1 MRTKHFLI
9 LAAVAAV
16 AINGSP
22 AFAGGS
28 PWLPAPGGG
37 SLTVS
42 YVSQNA
48 TEFFRSTTKSPTPG
62 GGHDLSQK
70 TVWVEGTYGLSDSLA
85 MDFRFGGAQSSYATG
100 PGLPP
105 SQDSISGLADIN
117 AGVVWRALD
126 EVVSDGPTVAFRAG
140 VIVAGSYE
148 TGYINSLGDGGN
160 GFELSTLIGKYFDNG
175 FAVSGEFGY
184 RNRTS
189 GDHDI
194 PPNLF
199 ARLAAGVVVG
209 SRVGVS
215 FNYQMEDSTSGLEIG
230 GPGFSPM
237 VFPELQED
245 FHIVGPSVSIAVSDR
260 ANIGASYGRVIAGR
274 NTAVSN
280 VIGIS
285 LNFVF

>member
-1 MRTKHFLI
+1 MQRKHLLI

-16 AINGSP
+16 AIHGSP

-42 YVSQNA
+42 YVYQNA
-48 TEFFRSTTKSPTPG
+48 TEYYRTTKRPTP

-70 TVWVEGTYGLSDSLA
+70 TVWVEGTYGLNDALA
-85 MDFRFGGAQSSYATG
+85 LDFRFGGAQSSFATG

-105 SQDSISGLADIN
+105 SQASISGLADIN
-117 AGVVWRALD
+117 AGVVWRAVD
-126 EVVSDGPTVAFRAG
+126 EIVSNGPSIAFRAG

-160 GFELSTLIGKYFDNG
+160 GFEVSALIGKYLDNG
-175 FAVSGEFGY
+175 FALSGEFGY
-184 RNRTS
+184 RTRTS

-209 SRVGVS
+209 SRLGLA

-230 GPGFSPM
+230 GPGFSPT
-237 VFPELQED
+237 VFPEVQED

-274 NTAVSN
+274 NTAASN
-280 VIGIS
+280 IIGVS
-285 LNFVF
+285 LNVVF

>member
-1 MRTKHFLI
+1 M
-9 LAAVAAV
+9 A
-16 AINGSP
+16 
-22 AFAGGS
+22 
-28 PWLPAPGGG
+28 LPCREN
-37 SLTVS
+37 SV
-42 YVSQNA
+42 
-48 TEFFRSTTKSPTPG
+48 
-62 GGHDLSQK
+62 
-70 TVWVEGTYGLSDSLA
+70 
-85 MDFRFGGAQSSYATG
+85 TG
-100 PGLPP
+100 PGP
-105 SQDSISGLADIN
+105 
-117 AGVVWRALD
+117 
-126 EVVSDGPTVAFRAG
+126 
-140 VIVAGSYE
+140 
-148 TGYINSLGDGGN
+148 
-160 GFELSTLIGKYFDNG
+160 
-175 FAVSGEFGY
+175 
-184 RNRTS
+184 S

-280 VIGIS
+280 VIGVS
-285 LNFVF
+285 LNYRVLRGLRRFPSRRGAATVADQGVRGAIVPLYTFRPADL

>member
-1 MRTKHFLI
+1 MQRKHLLI
-9 LAAVAAV
+9 LAAAAAL

-48 TEFFRSTTKSPTPG
+48 TEFYRSTAKRPTPG

-70 TVWVEGTYGLSDSLA
+70 TVWVDGTYGLSDSLA
-85 MDFRFGGAQSSYATG
+85 LDFRFGGAQSSYATG

-105 SQDSISGLADIN
+105 SQASISGLADIN

-126 EVVSDGPTVAFRAG
+126 EVVSGGPTVAFRAG
-140 VIVAGSYE
+140 VIVAGTYD

-160 GFELSTLIGKYFDNG
+160 GFELSTLIGKYFENG
-175 FAVSGEFGY
+175 FAVSGEVGY

-199 ARLAAGVVVG
+199 ARLAAGVVVA
-209 SRVGVS
+209 SRLGVS
-215 FNYQMEDSTSGLEIG
+215 LNYQMEDSTTGLEIG
-230 GPGFSPM
+230 SPEFSPM

-245 FHIVGPSVSIAVSDR
+245 FHIVGPSVSIAISDR

-280 VIGIS
+280 IIGVS
-285 LNFVF
+285 LNYSF

>member
-1 MRTKHFLI
+1 MQRKQFLI
-9 LAAVAAV
+9 LAAAAAL

-48 TEFFRSTTKSPTPG
+48 TEFYRSTAKRPTPG

-70 TVWVEGTYGLSDSLA
+70 TVWVDGTYGLSDSLA
-85 MDFRFGGAQSSYATG
+85 LDFRLGGAQSSYATG

-105 SQDSISGLADIN
+105 SQASISGLADFN

-126 EVVSDGPTVAFRAG
+126 EVVGDGPTVAFRAG
-140 VIVAGSYE
+140 VIVAGTYD

-160 GFELSTLIGKYFDNG
+160 GFELSALIGKYFENG
-175 FAVSGEFGY
+175 LAVSGEFGY

-199 ARLAAGVVVG
+199 ARLAAGVVVA
-209 SRVGVS
+209 SRLGVS
-215 FNYQMEDSTSGLEIG
+215 LNYQMEDSTSGLEIG

-245 FHIVGPSVSIAVSDR
+245 FHIVGPSVSIAISDQ

-280 VIGIS
+280 IIGVS
-285 LNFVF
+285 LNYSF